1 MYLSFFCIFARF
13 YVISL
18 NMEYLIVVAAL
29 AMIIVGAML
38 LTDGS
43 VALAKRLR
51 VPEFI
56 VGLTVVAVGTSMPE
70 LTISMISALG
80 GHGDMAIGNV
90 VGSNTFNIFM
100 ILGICAIFM
109 PISFSKSNIR
119 RDIPICIAA
128 TLALVGVTLTGDSIT
143 RLEGI
148 VLLLGYI
155 AMILFTI
162 RADRKAMLKEGA
174 NQVHEEKGDEKQMPL
189 WRVPIWIIL
198 GLAGLIYGGDLFV
211 GAATKIAQAWGVSE
225 AVIAITL
232 LAGGTSLPELSSSL
246 VSIIKGSPSL
256 ALGNVLG
263 SNIANILLILGT
275 CSTVTPL
282 TMGGITMFD
291 IYVAAAATAVLM
303 LSALIIG
310 RDKLTRIE
318 GVLFVACYVAYIYT
332 LI

>member
-1 MYLSFFCIFARF
+1 
-13 YVISL
+13 
-18 NMEYLIVVAAL
+18 MEYLIGIAAL
-29 AMIIVGAML
+29 ALIIVGAML

-43 VALAKRLR
+43 VALAERLH

-90 VGSNTFNIFM
+90 VGSNIFNIFM
-100 ILGICAIFM
+100 ILGICAIFA
-109 PISFSKSNIR
+109 PICFTKSNIR

-128 TLALVGVTLTGDSIT
+128 TLALVGITLTGDSIT

-155 AMILFTI
+155 AMIVFTI
-162 RADRKAMLKEGA
+162 RADRKAMLKEGGVET
-174 NQVHEEKGDEKQMPL
+174 QQKSDDKQMPL

-211 GAATKIAQAWGVSE
+211 DAATKIAQAWGVSE

-246 VSIIKGSPSL
+246 VSIFKGSPSL

-263 SNIANILLILGT
+263 SNIANILLILGS

-291 IYVAAAATAVLM
+291 IYVAAAATALLM

-318 GVLFVACYVAYIYT
+318 GVLFIVCYVAYIYT